1 VLYTQGSTS
10 LTLTLTGNFNVA
22 GFELEPDA
30 FAQEEVTATYYATDL
45 TTVLGTIDLFPN
57 GSSGALLFG
66 ASDASN
72 IGKIVINDLAGD
84 DFAIAQLRAGT
95 SVGTTPEPG
104 TMILLGTGLLGALGV
119 MRRKMNL

>member
-1 VLYTQGSTS
+1 MCPARGALGVALRRPRAARLTVLYTQGSTS
-10 LTLTLTGNFNVA
+10 LTLILTGNFNVA

-95 SVGTTPEPG
+95 FVRSEEHT
-104 TMILLGTGLLGALGV
+104 
-119 MRRKMNL
+119 